1 MFELRHLRLLCEIAQ
16 SGSYSA
22 AARRLGYTQPAVS
35 QQMRALERTAGT
47 PLVTRVGRR
56 MRLTEAG
63 EALARRA
70 EGILSSVAAAEDEV
84 AGIAGLR
91 AGRVRLVAFPS
102 GSATLVPAAIAR
114 LTGAHPGIRVSLTE
128 AEPPEAMR
136 ALRAG
141 EADIALTFAYGGDD
155 ADRADGDPGDDGE
168 LVEIPLLEDPLLA
181 VLPDGHPLDGRAA
194 VRIADLAGAAWI
206 AGCERCRGNLLR
218 LCADAGFAPD
228 IAFATDDSVAVQS
241 LVAAG
246 LGVALMPGLVMSAS
260 HNPATVAVPVEPEPR
275 RLVSAVVWPDA
286 RTVPAVAAMLD
297 AFAAVA
303 ATGGRDGQRR
313 RRLRVQGR

>member
-1 MFELRHLRLLCEIAQ
+1 MFELRHLRLICEIAQ

-22 AARRLGYTQPAVS
+22 AARGLGYTQPAIS
-35 QQMRALERTAGT
+35 QQMRALEREAGT
-47 PLVTRVGRR
+47 PLVTRAGRR

-70 EGILSSVAAAEDEV
+70 AGILSSVAAAEDEL

-91 AGRVRLVAFPS
+91 AGRVRLTAFPS

-114 LTGAHPGIRVSLTE
+114 LAHAHPGIRVSLTE

-136 ALRAG
+136 ALRDG
-141 EADIALTFAYGGDD
+141 EADIALTFSYGGDD
-155 ADRADGDPGDDGE
+155 GGASAG
-168 LVEIPLLEDPLLA
+168 LAEIPLLDDPLMA
-181 VLPDGHPLDGRAA
+181 VLPDAHPLSGRTS
-194 VRIADLAGAAWI
+194 VKVCDLAGEAWI

-218 LCADAGFAPD
+218 LCAGFGFEPD

-246 LGVALMPGLVMSAS
+246 LGVALVPGLVLSAS
-260 HNPATVAVPVEPEPR
+260 HNPGTVAVPVDPEPR
-275 RLVSAVVWPDA
+275 RGVSAVVWPDS

-297 AFAAVA
+297 TLTAVA
-303 ATGGRDGQRR
+303 A
-313 RRLRVQGR
+313 VPA

>member
-16 SGSYSA
+16 TGSYSA

-35 QQMRALERTAGT
+35 QQMRALEKAACT
-47 PLVTRVGRR
+47 PLVVRVGRR

-102 GSATLVPAAIAR
+102 GSATLVPAAIAA
-114 LTGAHPGIRVSLTE
+114 LTAAHPGIRVSLTE
-128 AEPPEAMR
+128 AEPPEAMG

-141 EADIALTFAYGGDD
+141 EADIALTFAYGDGNGG
-155 ADRADGDPGDDGE
+155 RADGEPGDDGG
-168 LVEIPLLEDPLLA
+168 LVEIPLLEDPLRA
-181 VLPDGHPLDGRAA
+181 VLPAGHPLAVRAA
-194 VRIADLAGAAWI
+194 IRIAELADAAWI

-218 LCADAGFAPD
+218 LCAEAGFAPD

-246 LGVALMPGLVMSAS
+246 LGVALAPGLVLTTC
-260 HNPATVAVPVEPEPR
+260 HNPGTVTVPVEPEPR
-275 RLVSAVVWPDA
+275 RGVSAMVWPDA

-297 AFAAVA
+297 AFAEVA
-303 ATGGRDGQRR
+303 ATGGVDGQ

>member
-22 AARRLGYTQPAVS
+22 AARALGYTQPAIS
-35 QQMRALERTAGT
+35 QQMRALEREAGT

-63 EALARRA
+63 EALVRRA
-70 EGILSSVAAAEDEV
+70 EGILTSVAAAEDEL

-91 AGRVRLVAFPS
+91 AGRVRLIAFPS

-114 LTGAHPGIRVSLTE
+114 LTTAHPGIRVSLTE

-136 ALRAG
+136 ALRGG
-141 EADIALTFAYGGDD
+141 EADIALTFAYGEG
-155 ADRADGDPGDDGE
+155 GEGPDGE
-168 LVEIPLLEDPLLA
+168 LAEIPLLDDPLYA
-181 VLPDGHPLDGRAA
+181 VLPDAHPLCGRTS
-194 VRIADLAGAAWI
+194 VKICELAGEPWI

-218 LCADAGFAPD
+218 LCGGFGFEPD
-228 IAFATDDSVAVQS
+228 IAFATDDGVAVQS

-246 LGVALMPGLVMSAS
+246 LGVALVPGLVLSACQ
-260 HNPATVAVPVEPEPR
+260 NPGTVAVRVAPEPR
-275 RLVSAVVWPDA
+275 RFVSAVVWPDS
-286 RTVPAVAAMLD
+286 RTVPAVAAMLE
-297 AFAAVA
+297 ALGRVA
-303 ATGGRDGQRR
+303 ATTRAGQVAGAPAR
-313 RRLRVQGR
+313 